1 MSNDTQALPVWM
13 NSAKL
18 RARWGGMSHTT
29 LYRKAKAGLIPAP
42 EYPFGPA
49 TPYWRTSEI
58 EAFEGRSHKQLEA
71 A

>member
-1 MSNDTQALPVWM
+1 MSNESETRPVWL

-29 LYRKAKAGLIPAP
+29 LYRKAKAGVIPAP

-49 TPYWRTSEI
+49 IPYWRTTEI
-58 EAFEGRSHKQLEA
+58 EAFEARSHKQLEA